1 MPDVNSLKTTFLD
14 AINTGLSS
22 LGETPVSAPN
32 NATTNVVLAKQIIQ
46 EVSRDIQSK
55 GWWFN
60 TNFAG
65 QSGVFI
71 HTNTAVD
78 TQFEDFD
85 VNLPEEARR
94 YISIRASRIL
104 QSRFLG
110 SEDLYKFSMME
121 EQVSY
126 AVLTQAHVRNG
137 GGATS
142 FTSFPA
148 ELKGM
153 GIEEFMFLQGNAEE
167 KLLTIRLATEL
178 NTAAKLGAETALI
191 GSQEELVDT
200 QVLTE
205 VQTGIKTAAESG
217 LITAQQALV
226 SQQVLEAVANI
237 SKIGAETLLIGS
249 QDDLVVNQTATE
261 LKTALKTVAE
271 TSLIGE
277 QADLVTQQVFT
288 EVQNAIKVSAEAGL
302 VTAQQALVSQ
312 QVLESAAKVL
322 DIGADT
328 VLKTAQTGLV
338 VNQTATELKTALKT
352 VAETTLLGSQDAL
365 VINQTATELQNAIKT
380 ASESGLITA
389 QQALV
394 SQQILESVETTL
406 KTKAETGLISSQDAL
421 VVQQALTEVQTTLKV
436 AAETTLLGSQDAL
449 VINQTATE
457 LQTAIKTAAE
467 SGLITAQQA
476 LVSQQVLESVAAV
489 IKTTAESSLIG
500 AQEGLVSEQT
510 LTETETT
517 LKTTAETGL
526 VGSQS
531 ALVVNQ
537 TLTEL
542 ENAIKVSAEAGLI
555 TNQQALVSQQVLESV
570 STVDKQT
577 SEARLLDAQE
587 LLVDAQS
594 LELTTKT
601 AVEIAVEKSFYDGV
615 VAGTQDTYR
624 DYAAEMRMMGVQES
638 TFQQFLAYK
647 KIEVLKDAVKLR
659 LSTATETG
667 VNPEVNRILRLI
679 GEPPVAD
686 VGDNA
691 LASECARLLSDTDT
705 ELQGRG
711 WWFNTETDVELT
723 KETSF
728 TVSGIG
734 GHWHGLYTYN
744 SVLDRYEH
752 VQANHTHYFSKTDSN
767 GTNTV
772 GTWSLSEE
780 DAQGVFTASF
790 DSDIGTGTWP
800 DPALFEGGIL
810 SVDHVISLGTDV
822 LYVEVEGVATF
833 IKQVGGVSYLY
844 DIKKKS
850 YTLWPSNVLAKI
862 IYQRAVLDLPHKFQ
876 EYLNVRV
883 ALILTELY
891 PQSGADLQRL
901 PKMEAELRIYFKDR
915 DFDNA
920 NYTVFD
926 NYDTVS
932 RIGIN
937 RNYNLF

>member
-1 MPDVNSLKTTFLD
+1 MPDVNTVETELLD

-22 LGETPVSAPN
+22 IGETPVDSVASPS
-32 NATTNVVLAKQIIQ
+32 TNVVLAKQIIE

-60 TNFAG
+60 TALAG
-65 QSGVFI
+65 GAITIYANSGVG
-71 HTNTAVD
+71 AA
-78 TQFEDFD
+78 EDFPTA
-85 VNLPEEARR
+85 LPEEARR
-94 YISIRASRIL
+94 YIAIRAARIL

-110 SEDLYKFSMME
+110 SEDLFKFSIQE
-121 EQVSY
+121 EQVSF
-126 AVLTQAHVRNG
+126 AILTQAHVRNG
-137 GGATS
+137 GGSTS

-178 NTAAKLGAETALI
+178 NTAAKLAAETALI

-352 VAETTLLGSQDAL
+352 IAETTLLGSQDAL

-380 ASESGLITA
+380 AAESGLITS

-394 SQQILESVETTL
+394 NQQVLESVATVT
-406 KTKAETGLISSQDAL
+406 KTAAETGLITSQDAL
-421 VVQQALTEVQTTLKV
+421 VVKQALTEVNTALKV
-436 AAETTLLGSQDAL
+436 AAETTLLGSQSALVVNQTATELKTALKTVAETTLLGSQDAL

-476 LVSQQVLESVAAV
+476 LVSQQVLESVATI

-526 VGSQS
+526 VSSQD
-531 ALVVNQ
+531 ALVVKQ

-555 TNQQALVSQQVLESV
+555 TNQQALVSQQVLESA
-570 STVDKQT
+570 STADKQT
-577 SEARLLDAQE
+577 SEARLLDAQT
-587 LLVDAQS
+587 S
-594 LELTTKT
+594 ELTAKT

-624 DYAAEMRMMGVQES
+624 DYAAEMRMMGVQET

-647 KIEVLKDAVKLR
+647 KTETLKDAIKLR
-659 LSTATETG
+659 VSTATETG
-667 VNPEVNRILRLI
+667 VNIEVNRILRLI
-679 GEPPVAD
+679 GEPPVD
-686 VGDNA
+686 ELGDNS
-691 LASECARLLSDTDT
+691 LASECFRLLNDTDK

-711 WWFNTETDVELT
+711 WWFNTETEVELP
-723 KETSF
+723 
-728 TVSGIG
+728 VAG
-734 GHWHGLYTYN
+734 
-744 SVLDRYEH
+744 
-752 VQANHTHYFSKTDSN
+752 
-767 GTNTV
+767 NTI
-772 GTWSLSEE
+772 
-780 DAQGVFTASF
+780 Q
-790 DSDIGTGTWP
+790 
-800 DPALFEGGIL
+800 
-810 SVDHVISLGTDV
+810 LGTDV

-833 IKQVGGVSYLY
+833 IKQVGGVPYLY

-850 YTLWPSNVLAKI
+850 HTLWSSAVKAKV
-862 IYQRAVLDLPHKFQ
+862 IYQRAAADLPHKFQ

-901 PKMEAELRIYFKDR
+901 PKMEAELEVYFKDR

-926 NYDTVS
+926 NYDTAS